1 MEIPYRLIRS
11 DRRTLSLTVESG
23 GAFVARAPLR
33 MPVGEIEAFIE
44 RKRAWI
50 ERKRAEAPSRP
61 APFAPRDGACL
72 PWVGG
77 ELRLAFCGLPLC
89 VDFDGWLLVPRDGDA
104 LARLRDW
111 RKRRAAEVLT
121 PRVHLWESRMGL
133 RVQSIHY
140 TSARRRWGSMSAD
153 GRLRLNAALMHCPH
167 EHIPPRPLG
176 TNAHKQVDGPVG
188 KQVGMIGRNQKPIRD
203 GHIRAVGHI
212 KGVLRRQTV
221 HALRRVKHVHEVRSS
236 FPNGRRG
243 SSFP

>member
-23 GAFVARAPLR
+23 GALVARAPLR

-50 ERKRAEAPSRP
+50 ERKRAEAPPRP
-61 APFAPRDGACL
+61 APFAPQDGACL

-89 VDFDGWLLVPRDGDA
+89 VDFDGWLLAPRDGDA

-153 GRLRLNAALMHCPH
+153 GRLRLNAALMHCPMELSDYVIVH
-167 EHIPPRPLG
+167 EL
-176 TNAHKQVDGPVG
+176 AHRIHPDHSP
-188 KQVGMIGRNQKPIRD
+188 
-203 GHIRAVGHI
+203 AF
-212 KGVLRRQTV
+212 
-221 HALRRVKHVHEVRSS
+221 HALVRATLPHADALRVRMREFAGVTTLLAAPGEDDA
-236 FPNGRRG
+236 
-243 SSFP
+243 